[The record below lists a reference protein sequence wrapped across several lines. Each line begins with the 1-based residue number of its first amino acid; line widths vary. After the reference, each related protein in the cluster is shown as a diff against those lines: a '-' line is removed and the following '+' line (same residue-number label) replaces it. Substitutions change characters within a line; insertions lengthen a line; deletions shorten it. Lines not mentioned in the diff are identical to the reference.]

1 MIITSRQNPRIKH
14 LVKLR
19 NRRYRDDQKE
29 FIVEGYREMLR
40 AIESGWEFTQVFHSK
55 ELFLGE
61 NEEELISRCKNA
73 EIFAL
78 EKGVFEKVSYRDRP
92 DGLIAIAKQKAKTLT
107 ELTVDKNSC
116 FVIAEA
122 IEKPGNLGSILR
134 SCDATACAGLIVCD
148 RCTDIFN
155 PNVIRASVG
164 TFFSVPIVEAST
176 KEVMEWLSENTIHLV
191 ATTPSAKNNYADE
204 NLAGPVAI
212 AVGTEQIGLSD
223 IWLEKADIQVRIP
236 MCGIADSLNVA
247 AATTL
252 LLYEQLRQRCK

>member
-1 MIITSRQNPRIKH
+1 
-14 LVKLR
+14 VKLR
-19 NRRYRDDQKE
+19 NRRYRDEQKE

-40 AIESGWEFTQVFHSK
+40 AIESGWEFTQVFYSK
-55 ELFLGE
+55 ELFLGD
-61 NEEELISRCKNA
+61 NEEALISRCKNS
-73 EIFAL
+73 EVFVL

-92 DGLIAIAKQKAKTLT
+92 DGLIAIAKQKASALSD
-107 ELTVDKNSC
+107 LGIDKNSC
-116 FVIAEA
+116 FVIAES

-134 SCDATACAGLIVCD
+134 SCDATACAGLVVCD

-164 TFFSVPIVEAST
+164 TFFSVPIVETST
-176 KEVMEWLSENTIHLV
+176 EEVMEWLSKNRIHLV
-191 ATTPSAKNNYADE
+191 AATPSATNNYADE
-204 NLAGPVAI
+204 NLSGPIAI
-212 AVGTEQIGLSD
+212 AVGTEQLGLSD
-223 IWLEKADIQVRIP
+223 IWLEKANIQVRIP